1 MRASSKTLFQP
12 GIYAIA
18 AILLLGGVSS
28 CRTYRKAI
36 KEPLKVH
43 GTEYLIEQMKE
54 QEINTAYFTAR
65 FSAEIIRNR
74 DRMSF
79 NGQLRMKKDSI
90 IWLTLSPA
98 LGIEMGR
105 LIVTN
110 DSVKW
115 MNRMESNF
123 MLAETNHLASMIH
136 PLLEYDLIQSFLLG
150 NDLTLYDNTQFKG
163 SIDSREYKLS
173 VIGRRN
179 LKRQY
184 REDENIETIPMQH
197 IWLDPETFRITKVSI
212 RDLQDKDAK
221 IDVEYQR
228 FVEINGF
235 LFASQQRYEIQGG
248 GNKLSLT
255 LSFGRI
261 DTPDASSFP
270 FTIPEK
276 YIPISN

>member
-1 MRASSKTLFQP
+1 MRALSKLQSLT

-18 AILLLGGVSS
+18 AILLLGGISS

-54 QEINTAYFTAR
+54 QEINTDYFTAR

-105 LIVTN
+105 LIITN

-123 MLAETNHLASMIH
+123 MLAETNHLASIIH

-173 VIGRRN
+173 VMQRRS
-179 LKRQY
+179 LKKQF
-184 REDENIETIPMQH
+184 REDENIETIPVQH
-197 IWLDPETFRITKVSI
+197 IWLNPETFRITKVSI
-212 RDLQDKDAK
+212 RDLQDKDVK